1 MTDLKNDIEFR
12 KQAIRSFEGMNTYAK
27 AMKKLAAD
35 EMRKF
40 EETGHQDAVYMASG
54 RYLAYEDVEKYT
66 ETVIKINQNVLNAY
80 ETEAEI
86 EKIQKE

>member
-1 MTDLKNDIEFR
+1 MTDLNRDIEFR

-35 EMRKF
+35 EMRKYD
-40 EETGHQDAVYMASG
+40 ELGHHEASYVASG

>member
-1 MTDLKNDIEFR
+1 MTDLAREIELR

>member
-1 MTDLKNDIEFR
+1 MTDLNRDIEFR
-12 KQAIRSFEGMNTYAK
+12 KRAIRSFEGMNTYAK

-66 ETVIKINQNVLNAY
+66 EQVIRINQNVLNAY

>member
-1 MTDLKNDIEFR
+1 MTDLAKDIEFR
-12 KQAIRSFEGMNTYAK
+12 KQAIRSFEGMNTFAK

-35 EMRKF
+35 EMRKYD
-40 EETGHQDAVYMASG
+40 ELGNHEASYVASG

>member
-1 MTDLKNDIEFR
+1 MTDLAREIELR

-66 ETVIKINQNVLNAY
+66 EQVIRINQNVLSVY
-80 ETEAEI
+80 ETEAKGQEVQ
-86 EKIQKE
+86 EE

>member
-1 MTDLKNDIEFR
+1 MTDLAREIELR

-40 EETGHQDAVYMASG
+40 EETGHPEASYIASG
-54 RYLAYEDVEKYT
+54 KFMAYEDVERYIKQI
-66 ETVIKINQNVLNAY
+66 IKINRNVLNAY

>member
-1 MTDLKNDIEFR
+1 MTDLNRDIEFR

-66 ETVIKINQNVLNAY
+66 EQVIRINQNVLNAY